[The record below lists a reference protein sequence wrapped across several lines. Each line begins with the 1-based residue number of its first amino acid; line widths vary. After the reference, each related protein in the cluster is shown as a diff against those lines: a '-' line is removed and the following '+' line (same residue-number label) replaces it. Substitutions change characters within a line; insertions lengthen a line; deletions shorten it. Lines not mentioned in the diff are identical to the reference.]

1 MILGTAAQL
10 RHEAVVAFAHAF
22 VIAALNRQ
30 VHDRDSRWVADSLA
44 DVVTALRTAEAVGVD
59 LPLMLQCS
67 DDRLHHDGE
76 SLDGP
81 SLQARSLLRR
91 CAERGVAMLAFRR
104 GLDAAEVNR
113 LLDLLLLRRNVD
125 ALTRCNRDAALTALG
140 IRNVDIT
147 LRSVGDPANR
157 RAAID
162 PEARALH
169 NYQELAEALQHNH
182 GLALRDLELTIDE
195 TAAAI
200 ERTLADFDEPS
211 HLLALATQDDVDR
224 FTVGHSVRVALLA
237 LQVARRLGATRDQL
251 VRVGSAAL
259 LHDIGKSKVPQDV
272 LFKQGPLDAAERAA
286 MMQHPRHG
294 AAILLE
300 QREGVDLAAVGAA
313 FCHHMGPTGA
323 GYPDAVAPVRP
334 GGISRLVRVCDVFE
348 ALTSIRPYKRALTPI
363 EAYAVMFRD
372 IGEFDPSWL
381 RAFVRTIGLFPDGT
395 RVRLTDGA
403 LAVVRSQTTCP
414 EQPIVQ
420 LLTGAGD
427 ATLAPGQSDHFTIG
441 DTVDGDTLRIA
452 SIETQERCV
461 EVPDLDV
468 PPAPTAADACLPGF
482 GPCGTP
488 AHGG

>member
-1 MILGTAAQL
+1 MNLTAAVQL
-10 RHEAVVAFAHAF
+10 RREAVVAFAHAF
-22 VIAALNRQ
+22 VVAALNRQ

-44 DVVTALRTAEAVGVD
+44 DVVGALRTAEAVGVE
-59 LPLMLQCS
+59 LPLMLQCG

-76 SLDGP
+76 PLDGP

-91 CAERGVAMLAFRR
+91 CAERGIAMLAFRR

-113 LLDLLLLRRNVD
+113 LLDLLLLRRNAD
-125 ALTRCNRDAALTALG
+125 ALTRSNRDAALGAMG
-140 IRNVDIT
+140 IRNVEVT

-157 RAAID
+157 RAAIA

-169 NYQELAEALQHNH
+169 SYQELAEALQHNH

-237 LQVARRLGATRDQL
+237 LQVARRLDASRDQL

-313 FCHHMGPTGA
+313 FCHHMGPGG
-323 GYPDAVAPVRP
+323 GYPDAAAPVRP
-334 GGISRLVRVCDVFE
+334 SGISRLVRVCDVFE

-372 IGEFDPSWL
+372 AEEFDPAWL
-381 RAFVRTIGLFPDGT
+381 RAFVRTIGLFPDGS

-414 EQPIVQ
+414 EKPVVQ
-420 LLTGAGD
+420 LLTAADDGA
-427 ATLAPGQSDHFTIG
+427 LAPGQPDHFTIG
-441 DTVDGDTLRIA
+441 DTFEGQVLRVA
-452 SIETQERCV
+452 TIETQERRV
-461 EVPDLDV
+461 EVPDLGE
-468 PPAPTAADACLPGF
+468 PPVATATDACLPGF
-482 GPCGTP
+482 GPCGEP
-488 AHGG
+488 AHQG

>member
-1 MILGTAAQL
+1 MMLTAATQL

-22 VIAALNRQ
+22 VVAALNRQ

-44 DVVTALRTAEAVGVD
+44 DVVAALRTAEAVGVE
-59 LPLMLQCS
+59 LPLLLQCS

-76 SLDGP
+76 PLDGP

-91 CAERGVAMLAFRR
+91 CAERGVAMLGFRR

-113 LLDLLLLRRNVD
+113 LLDLLLLRGNVD
-125 ALTRCNRDAALTALG
+125 ALARCNRDAALTAMG
-140 IRNVDIT
+140 VRNVEIT

-157 RAAID
+157 RAAIA

-169 NYQELAEALQHNH
+169 SYQELAEALQHNH

-300 QREGVDLAAVGAA
+300 QRDGVDLEAVGAA
-313 FCHHMGPTGA
+313 FCHHMGPTGV

-363 EAYAVMFRD
+363 EAYAVMYRD
-372 IGEFDPSWL
+372 AAEFDAAWL

-395 RVRLTDGA
+395 RVRLDDGA

-414 EQPIVQ
+414 EQPVVQ
-420 LLTGAGD
+420 LLTAADD
-427 ATLAPGQSDHFTIG
+427 AALAPGQPDHFRIG
-441 DTVDGDTLRIA
+441 DEVDGRALRVA
-452 SIETQERCV
+452 SIETQERRV
-461 EVPDLDV
+461 EVPELESTTGSTV
-468 PPAPTAADACLPGF
+468 ASACLTDHGA
-482 GPCGTP
+482 CRARP
-488 AHGG
+488 AQA

>member
-1 MILGTAAQL
+1 MILATAAQL
-10 RHEAVVAFAHAF
+10 RREAVVAFAHAF
-22 VIAALNRQ
+22 VVAALNRQ

-44 DVVTALRTAEAVGVD
+44 DVVSALRTAAAVGVE

-76 SLDGP
+76 PLDGP

-91 CAERGVAMLAFRR
+91 CAERGIAVLAFRR
-104 GLDAAEVNR
+104 GLDAAETNR
-113 LLDLLLLRRNVD
+113 LLDLLLLRGNVD
-125 ALTRCNRDAALTALG
+125 ALTRCNRDAALGAMG
-140 IRNVDIT
+140 VRNVEIT
-147 LRSVGDPANR
+147 LRSVGDPGNR

-162 PEARALH
+162 PEDRALH
-169 NYQELAEALQHNH
+169 NYQELAETLQHNH

-272 LFKQGPLDAAERAA
+272 LFKRGPLDADERAV
-286 MMQHPRHG
+286 MMRHPRHG

-300 QREGVDLAAVGAA
+300 QSETVDLAAVGAA
-313 FCHHMGPTGA
+313 FCHHMGQAG
-323 GYPDAVAPVRP
+323 GYPDAAVPVQP
-334 GGISRLVRVCDVFE
+334 SGISRLVRVCDVFE

-372 IGEFDPSWL
+372 HAEFDPAWL
-381 RAFVRTIGLFPDGT
+381 RAFARTIGLFPDGT
-395 RVRLTDGA
+395 RLRLSDGS
-403 LAVVRSQTTCP
+403 LAVVRSQSTCP
-414 EQPIVQ
+414 ERPVLQ
-420 LLTGAGD
+420 LLAGADD
-427 ATLAPGQSDHFTIG
+427 APLPAGRPDHFTLG
-441 DTVDGDTLRIA
+441 DEVEGRVLRVATV
-452 SIETQERCV
+452 ETQERCV
-461 EVPDLDV
+461 DVPDLDT
-468 PPAPTAADACLPGF
+468 PPGPTAADACLPGF

>member
-1 MILGTAAQL
+1 MMLTAATQL

-22 VIAALNRQ
+22 VVAALNRQ

-44 DVVTALRTAEAVGVD
+44 DVVAALRTAEAVGVE

-76 SLDGP
+76 PLDGP

-113 LLDLLLLRRNVD
+113 LLDLLLLRGNVD
-125 ALTRCNRDAALTALG
+125 ALNRCNRDAALNAMG
-140 IRNVDIT
+140 IRSVSVT
-147 LRSVGDPANR
+147 LRSVGDPGNR
-157 RAAID
+157 RATID
-162 PEARALH
+162 PEERALH
-169 NYQELAEALQHNH
+169 SYQELAEALQHNH

-237 LQVARRLGATRDQL
+237 LQVARRLGASRDQL

-286 MMQHPRHG
+286 MNQHPRHG

-300 QREGVDLAAVGAA
+300 QRDGVDLAAVGAA
-313 FCHHMGPTGA
+313 FCHHMGPNGV

-348 ALTSIRPYKRALTPI
+348 ALTAIRPYKRALTPI

-372 IGEFDPSWL
+372 PEEFDPSWL
-381 RAFVRTIGLFPDGT
+381 RAFVRTIGLFPDGS

-414 EQPIVQ
+414 EQPVVQ
-420 LLTGAGD
+420 LLTGADD
-427 ATLAPGQSDHFTIG
+427 AALAPGQPDHFRIG
-441 DTVDGDTLRIA
+441 AEVEGRTLQVA
-452 SIETQERCV
+452 TIETQDRRI
-461 EVPDLDV
+461 EVPELATAPLAAHACV
-468 PPAPTAADACLPGF
+468 PEAVAAAATPKPAG
-482 GPCGTP
+482 
-488 AHGG
+488 